1 MIRLL
6 LPLALASAAASG
18 VPALCR
24 RLRPATAARLL
35 ALTIGAL
42 LVATGATAVAI
53 SLAYVSHHPWLGDSL
68 QWCHDALGVHH
79 PPPTLVGLASLAATA
94 LLSHRMITV
103 ARMWRRD
110 AGTDGDHI
118 HVVDSDRPLAYAQPG
133 QRGGIVIT
141 TTMFDVL
148 SPAERRAVL
157 AHEQAHLRHRHDR
170 YLALAATIDSPP
182 TRPLTRCLRAALERW
197 ADEDAATSTGDRTT
211 VATAI
216 ARAALAATPEPAP
229 TLAAT
234 GGDVPGRVSALL
246 HPPTIAARYDITA
259 AAAAAIIV
267 SVTATQLHHLIAV
280 IDTSA
285 WCP

>member
-6 LPLALASAAASG
+6 LPLALAFTAAAA
-18 VPALCR
+18 VPALAR
-24 RLRPATAARLL
+24 RLRPAIAARLL

-42 LVATGATAVAI
+42 LLASWATAAALA
-53 SLAYVSHHPWLGDSL
+53 LAYVAHHPWLGESL

-79 PPPTLVGLASLAATA
+79 PPPALVGLGSLAAFT
-94 LLSHRMITV
+94 LLSGRMIAV
-103 ARMWRRD
+103 ARIWRRV
-110 AGTDGDHI
+110 AGTDADHI
-118 HVVDSDRPLAYAQPG
+118 HLVDSDRPLAYAQPG

-141 TTMFDVL
+141 TAIFDVL

-170 YLALAATIDSPP
+170 YLALAATIDTHL

-216 ARAALAATPEPAP
+216 ARAALAASPDPAP
-229 TLAAT
+229 ALAAT
-234 GGDVPGRVSALL
+234 GGDVPTRVTALL
-246 HPPTIAARYDITA
+246 HPPAMAARFDIAAMVA
-259 AAAAAIIV
+259 AGVIIA
-267 SVTATQLHHLIAV
+267 VTATQLHHLIAV
-280 IDTSA
+280 IDSL
-285 WCP
+285 CHQ

>member
-1 MIRLL
+1 MTGLL
-6 LPLALASAAASG
+6 LPLTLAFAAAAA
-18 VPALCR
+18 VPTLCR
-24 RLRPATAARLL
+24 RLRPALAARLL

-42 LVATGATAVAI
+42 LVATWATAVAV
-53 SLAYVSHHPWLGDSL
+53 SLAYVAHQPLLGDSL

-79 PPPTLVGLASLAATA
+79 SPPTLVGLASLAATA

-141 TTMFDVL
+141 TAMFDVL

-157 AHEQAHLRHRHDR
+157 AHERAHLRHRHDR
-170 YLALAATIDSPP
+170 YLALAATIDTPP
-182 TRPLTRCLRAALERW
+182 TRPLTRYLRAALERW

-216 ARAALAATPEPAP
+216 ARAALAATPEPAH

-246 HPPTIAARYDITA
+246 HPPAVATRYDIA
-259 AAAAAIIV
+259 AAAVATVIV
-267 SVTATQLHHLIAV
+267 AVTATQLHHLIAV
-280 IDTSA
+280 IDTL
-285 WCP
+285 CHQ